1 MEEVEVAAEA
11 AMVPRPS
18 LLEPLEVRVEV
29 GLRVE
34 RRAVDPRELRV
45 LLVAAP
51 VRAGEARQLER
62 LYRRGVLQVRAAAQV
77 RELTLRVQRDRAL
90 GLPRELDLV
99 RLGLR
104 FEAGDS
110 LVAR

>member
-1 MEEVEVAAEA
+1 MVGEVEEVELAAEP
-11 AMVPRPS
+11 AMVARAC

-51 VRAGEARQLER
+51 VRAGEARQLH
-62 LYRRGVLQVRAAAQV
+62 A
-77 RELTLRVQRDRAL
+77 
-90 GLPRELDLV
+90 P
-99 RLGLR
+99 
-104 FEAGDS
+104 
-110 LVAR
+110 